1 MNCAMGTIQG
11 HCREN
16 CQSWEGALAYLL
28 CNRTTS
34 HVYLLYTYNWE
45 FIVYRISSVPLG
57 ELKQFHTCV
66 GELRSY
72 KLICMFF
79 YTATTTNELC
89 HSGVHNC
96 PHNCLRPLMYY
107 TTEWLT
113 VATIIPLWT
122 SWIWGSQNV
131 CLPHTGIKFLSD
143 LQFVQRLFDN
153 KLSITC
159 MLQGYQWLFFCHI
172 AIILPI

>member
-1 MNCAMGTIQG
+1 VRTIQG

-16 CQSWEGALAYLL
+16 FQSWEGALAYLL

-34 HVYLLYTYNWE
+34 HAYLLYTCNWE
-45 FIVYRISSVPLG
+45 FIMYRISSVPLV

-66 GELRSY
+66 RELRSY

-96 PHNCLRPLMYY
+96 PHNCLRPLIYY
-107 TTEWLT
+107 TIKWLT

-122 SWIWGSQNV
+122 HGSGGLRMYPFLTQASNFFQISSLYRDYLVINSQSHV
-131 CLPHTGIKFLSD
+131 CFKATGGCSS
-143 LQFVQRLFDN
+143 V
-153 KLSITC
+153 T
-159 MLQGYQWLFFCHI
+159 
-172 AIILPI
+172 

>member
-1 MNCAMGTIQG
+1 MGTIQG
-11 HCREN
+11 HCGEN

-45 FIVYRISSVPLG
+45 FIVCRISSVPLG
-57 ELKQFHTCV
+57 ELKQFHTC
-66 GELRSY
+66 GKSY

-96 PHNCLRPLMYY
+96 PHNCLRSLIYY
-107 TTEWLT
+107 TTKWLT
-113 VATIIPLWT
+113 VATIIPFEH
-122 SWIWGSQNV
+122 GSGG
-131 CLPHTGIKFLSD
+131 LRMYAFLTQASNFFQISSLYRD
-143 LQFVQRLFDN
+143 YLVHN

-159 MLQGYQWLFFCHI
+159 MLQGYQRLFFCHI
-172 AIILPI
+172 AIIFPI